1 MIVEEGLPVA
11 PRIRSELI
19 PRAVHGLLEQLRRY
33 LPGPLKDRLKKSGA
47 AAVARRWLS
56 AHPCYEPDICQAIER
71 IVQSGWTCADVG
83 AHVGVITQV
92 FARKVGPTGLVI
104 AFEAHPE
111 NARLL
116 RENVSANGWEK
127 LVRVENLAVTDGSCG
142 RVWLFAGR
150 ECRPSEWN
158 IVGHDVDG
166 ARTHP
171 EMEVPARALDDY
183 FPSGSRLDLV
193 KIDVE
198 GAEAQVLAGMRRLLR
213 ETRPVAIIEFH
224 DEVGWAGRQELLAA
238 AYDLYDMSG
247 RRLDPVRDV
256 QRVYHCLALPQ
267 TMDHQR
273 NDREKTSKV

>member
-1 MIVEEGLPVA
+1 VIVEEGLPVA

-19 PRAVHGLLEQLRRY
+19 PQAVHGLWEQLRRC
-33 LPGPLKDRLKKSGA
+33 LPVPLRDLLKKSGA
-47 AAVARRWLS
+47 AAIARRWLS
-56 AHPCYEPDICQAIER
+56 AHPRYEPDICQAVER

-83 AHVGVITQV
+83 AHVGVITQLL
-92 FARKVGPTGLVI
+92 ARLVGPAGLVV

-116 RENVSANGWEK
+116 CENVNANGWGK
-127 LVRVENLAVTDGSCG
+127 RVRVENLAVTDGSCG

-166 ARTHP
+166 AQTRP
-171 EMEVPARALDDY
+171 EMEVPAKALDDY
-183 FPSGSRLDLV
+183 FPPGSRLNLV

-213 ETRPVAIIEFH
+213 EARPVAIIEFH
-224 DEVGWAGRQELLAA
+224 DEAGWAGRKELLAA

-256 QRVYHCLALPQ
+256 QRVYHCLALPR
-267 TMDHQR
+267 DI
-273 NDREKTSKV
+273 V